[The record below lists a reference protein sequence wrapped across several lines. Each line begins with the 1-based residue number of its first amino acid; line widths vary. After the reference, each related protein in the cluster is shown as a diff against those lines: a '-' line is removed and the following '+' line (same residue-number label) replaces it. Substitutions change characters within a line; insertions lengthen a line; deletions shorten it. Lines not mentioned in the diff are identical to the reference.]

1 MVDTSLF
8 TISPLELILKSG
20 MPFYLNYFE
29 DVSLCGVVV
38 FTSEVWDSNDVVISP
53 EPSHVTLVDTDD
65 SLSG

>member
-8 TISPLELILKSG
+8 TTSPLELILKDG
-20 MPFYLNYFE
+20 KPFYLNYYE

-53 EPSHVTLVDTDD
+53 EPSHVTWVD